1 MSLVIFYITDA
12 TENNHKVARMDITY
26 DNVADAL
33 YIHITRE
40 KVHDSDEACPGI
52 ITDYSKNG
60 SVVGIEVLDFSRR
73 QGLDLNAIV
82 KLDADHVVPAVV
94 KCSCT

>member
-1 MSLVIFYITDA
+1 
-12 TENNHKVARMDITY
+12 MDITC

-33 YIHITRE
+33 YIHLTRE
-40 KVHDSDEACPGI
+40 KVQQSDEICPGI
-52 ITDYSKNG
+52 IIDYSKTG
-60 SVVGIEVLDFSRR
+60 GVVGIEVLDFSRR

-82 KLDADHVVPAVV
+82 KLDADQVVPAVV